1 MEVAMLEL
9 STPLN
14 RAVEGAHD
22 VARNF
27 SHSVAM
33 YILTKSL
40 LSMPKERVSI
50 SDVGRYDKE
59 MASLLIANAVILH
72 SKKISA

>member
-1 MEVAMLEL
+1 MEVAMLEM
-9 STPLN
+9 STPLEK
-14 RAVEGAHD
+14 AVENAHD

-40 LSMPKERVSI
+40 LTIPKERLTI
-50 SDVGRYDKE
+50 SDIGRHDKE
-59 MASLLIANAVILH
+59 MASLLIANAVILN
-72 SKKISA
+72 SRKISA